1 MSGVPTARTVEG
13 EDFLSGTSGQVFGIR
28 ATTRALI
35 ADAAADALALAR
47 VQRPRLLRAA
57 SRWPRR
63 SVLALAVELEGEPS
77 LLDRARGEL
86 ARSRH
91 EVRFA
96 VTRSGDRGKFENLN
110 ALLAANEPR
119 EHDWLL
125 VVDDDVA
132 LPAGFLDAFVFLAER
147 FELRLAQP
155 AHRARSHAAWQVT
168 RRRPW
173 SVVRETAFVEI
184 GPVVGFHRTTF
195 DVLLPFPEL
204 RTGWGLDVHWSAMA
218 RQRGWRM
225 GVLDAIPV
233 RHGLRRIAAAYDRGD
248 AIAEARRF
256 LAGRPYTT
264 AAEAQRTIAE
274 HRSWS

>member
-57 SRWPRR
+57 RRWPRR

-77 LLDRARGEL
+77 LLDRARAEL

-110 ALLAANEPR
+110 ALLAANERR

-225 GVLDAIPV
+225 GVLDATPV

-274 HRSWS
+274 HRSWA